1 MTGPTLTG
9 SRCQCPTCGEPFS
22 SVREFDRHR
31 IGTYA
36 EPGEW
41 AHNRR
46 CMTPAEMDAAGWI
59 RNARGFRMK
68 GRLGRAHVCMQGPR
82 VTLPATHAPGAGGA
96 VAFCTMRA
104 S

>member
-1 MTGPTLTG
+1 VTGPRLTG
-9 SRCQCPTCGEPFS
+9 GRCQCPSCGELFS

-41 AHNRR
+41 AHKRR
-46 CMTPAEMDAAGWI
+46 CLTPGEMDAAGWI

-68 GRLGRAHVCMQGPR
+68 GRPERAPAGIQGPR
-82 VTLPATHAPGAGGA
+82 VPLPATHAPGAGDTA
-96 VAFCTMRA
+96 AFCSLRT

>member
-9 SRCQCPTCGEPFS
+9 SRCVCPACGETFT

-41 AHNRR
+41 AHKRR

-59 RNARGFRMK
+59 RNARGFRMQ
-68 GRLGRAHVCMQGPR
+68 GRLGRAPAGIQGPR
-82 VTLPATHAPGAGGA
+82 VTLPATGLGGA
-96 VAFCTMRA
+96 K
-104 S
+104 